1 MVGMTAIL
9 RGRDWTR
16 ADRDALPDDGRRY
29 EVVDGAL
36 VVTPSPSTAHQ
47 IVVFGLYRQ
56 LYQACPGHLRVL
68 GAPLDVVLDDRTV
81 VQPDLLVARRD
92 RLDHRGVQGRPE
104 LAVEI
109 LSPSTQA
116 VDRNLKLDRY
126 ERAETPA
133 YWLIDPDTLTLTAYE
148 LTGGNLRQTAQVT
161 PCETWTA
168 TVPYQVT
175 LTPAAWLD

>member
-36 VVTPSPSTAHQ
+36 IVTPSPSPLHQ
-47 IVVFGLYRQ
+47 IVLVGLFRQ
-56 LYQACPGHLRVL
+56 LDRACPAHLIL
-68 GAPLDVVLDDRTV
+68 LPAPLDVVLDDRTV

-126 ERAETPA
+126 QRAQTPG

-148 LTGGNLRQTAQVT
+148 LTGGHLRQTAQVT
-161 PCETWTA
+161 AGETWTA
-168 TVPYQVT
+168 TLPYQGT

>member
-9 RGRDWTR
+9 RGRDWSR

-68 GAPLDVVLDDRTV
+68 ELRWTSSWTTAP
-81 VQPDLLVARRD
+81 
-92 RLDHRGVQGRPE
+92 
-104 LAVEI
+104 
-109 LSPSTQA
+109 SSS
-116 VDRNLKLDRY
+116 
-126 ERAETPA
+126 
-133 YWLIDPDTLTLTAYE
+133 
-148 LTGGNLRQTAQVT
+148 QT
-161 PCETWTA
+161 CW
-168 TVPYQVT
+168 
-175 LTPAAWLD
+175 